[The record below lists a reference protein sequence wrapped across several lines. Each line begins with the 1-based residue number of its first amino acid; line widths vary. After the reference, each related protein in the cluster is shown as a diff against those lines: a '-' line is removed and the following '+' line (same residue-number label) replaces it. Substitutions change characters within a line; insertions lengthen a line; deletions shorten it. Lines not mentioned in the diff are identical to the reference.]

1 LDYFQVIGRR
11 RRVKRLKRI
20 ILSTSVLLCLLILEG
35 CWDAK
40 ELDDLAVPL
49 VVTFDTILESEKEY
63 PDDKFLVSLGIPIF
77 YEDAEKKFHVV
88 ETSGKIVGDARE
100 RRNSQ
105 LGEQVIFGQMQLL
118 LIGEELAKT
127 EDLLEIT
134 DILTRNPSVKASLF
148 VVVVK
153 GRAVDLI
160 NKPIH
165 DYPNVG
171 LYLKALLKGSKDTI
185 FYPYTTLFDLNREL
199 LSYETAVLVPHII
212 YRGEHIVLAGS
223 CLVNKGRVAG
233 DLGRDETETA
243 VMLRGINCR
252 GILAFDALKDGE
264 VIDEATFAGTNSR
277 KVIVKREGG
286 KYIFNIQIKLAGI
299 IVEHKEQNPMQD
311 GTDLIKVFQDSL
323 EQHIKKRAEAFIE
336 KTQEE
341 YKFDAL
347 CLANYIKAHTREKLT
362 KEDIDKIVQ
371 ESEINV
377 EVKVKIRN
385 AGGKM

>member
-1 LDYFQVIGRR
+1 
-11 RRVKRLKRI
+11 VKRLKKI
-20 ILSTSVLLCLLILEG
+20 ILFIWVLLCSLILEG

-40 ELDDLAVPL
+40 ELDDLSVPL
-49 VVTFDTILESEKEY
+49 VAALDKTLESEKEY
-63 PDDKFLVSLGIPIF
+63 PDDKYLVSLGIPIF
-77 YEDAEKKFHVV
+77 YEDAEQKFHVV
-88 ETSGKIVGDARE
+88 ETPGQIVGDARE

-118 LIGEELAKT
+118 LIGEELAKA
-127 EDLLEIT
+127 EDFLEIT

-148 VVVVK
+148 IVVVK

-171 LYLKALLKGSKDTI
+171 IYLKALLDDSKDTI
-185 FYPYTTLFDLNREL
+185 FFPYTTLFDLNRES

-212 YRGEHIVLAGS
+212 YRGEHIDLAGS
-223 CLVNKGRVAG
+223 CLVNKGKVAG
-233 DLGRDETETA
+233 ELGSKETETA
-243 VMLRGINCR
+243 VMLRGIKCR
-252 GILAFDALKDGE
+252 GTLSFEALMDKK

-277 KVIVKREGG
+277 KVTMKREGDR
-286 KYIFNIQIKLAGI
+286 YIFNIQINLSGI

-311 GTDLIKVFQDSL
+311 GIDLIKVFQDSL
-323 EQHIKKRAEAFIE
+323 EQHIKKRAEVFVE

-371 ESEINV
+371 KAEINV
-377 EVKVKIRN
+377 EVKVEIRN